1 MKMIRSGI
9 GVAAIGALMILPVSF
24 ASAAAT
30 TVVVTPDDMQGWRV
44 DTGANSTTSAF
55 VAGPRT
61 IGTGSVRF
69 GPIAAEPRESKFII
83 GRAGTIGLDSLDSIS
98 FDHYIDP
105 AAVNKAPEQY
115 YMNVYVDSFHDC
127 RYDFVA
133 STGGDGWHT
142 VSITPSTPAVVASR
156 VGPCGD
162 SLDDV
167 ADGSSIFLFSLDG
180 GDTSIGDAG
189 IKGGFDN
196 VRVTSAAST
205 TTYDFEPAE
214 VTACDAVPAPGRVG
228 TPGPDVVRGAAA
240 AERFDLLGGNDVLDA
255 LAGDDCVL
263 GGAGADRLRTGD
275 GADETFGGTG
285 SDVIDSGAGADIVD
299 PGAGSD
305 TVTAG
310 AGDDR
315 VFARDGRTDTVDRGP
330 GTDTVVADPTDALRN
345 CELVTRPV

>member
-1 MKMIRSGI
+1 M
-9 GVAAIGALMILPVSF
+9 VAL
-24 ASAAAT
+24 
-30 TVVVTPDDMQGWRV
+30 
-44 DTGANSTTSAF
+44 
-55 VAGPRT
+55 
-61 IGTGSVRF
+61 
-69 GPIAAEPRESKFII
+69 
-83 GRAGTIGLDSLDSIS
+83 
-98 FDHYIDP
+98 
-105 AAVNKAPEQY
+105 
-115 YMNVYVDSFHDC
+115 
-127 RYDFVA
+127 
-133 STGGDGWHT
+133 
-142 VSITPSTPAVVASR
+142 R

-162 SLDDV
+162 PLDDV
-167 ADGSSIFLFSLDG
+167 VDGSSIFLFSLDG

-228 TPGPDVVRGAAA
+228 TPGPDVVRGTAA
-240 AERFDLLGGNDVLDA
+240 AERFDLLGGNDFLDA